1 MWMPVCTFLLQG
13 HVVLNNEHFH
23 NNAEYT
29 LDNVL
34 TDCPTLATYL
44 WAHKLS
50 KQLTCLEEA
59 RKGNLSKTSF
69 MRGCSST
76 IHFLW
81 CCYVASIRCLR
92 VAWFL
97 SHFDFLHSWFSS
109 SMVSLYSSS
118 VISCEPSVYIF
129 SRFDRVSPTDIL
141 WLQDT
146 GRSFLTGWSRRKFL
160 KLVLVDNLH
169 EPCSV
174 AQKAIVY

>member
-23 NNAEYT
+23 NYWI
-29 LDNVL
+29 L

-118 VISCEPSVYIF
+118 VISCEPSVDIF
-129 SRFDRVSPTDIL
+129 SRFDGVSPTDIL
-141 WLQDT
+141 CLRDT
-146 GRSFLTGWSRRKFL
+146 GRSFSSTGWSRRKFL
-160 KLVLVDNLH
+160 EADR
-169 EPCSV
+169 
-174 AQKAIVY
+174 